1 MTTSDLAPSVSISAV
16 RNRKSASPVT
26 HIPLPSRSYVLDTN
40 VLLHDP
46 RSITRFEERDL
57 WIPTVVLEELDRKK
71 KGLTDV
77 ARNAREVT
85 RMLAS
90 LLESGGLREGFPLG
104 TIPGS
109 KASGRLRFI
118 DCRGFATANGA
129 SASADDQILAAAK
142 SVSKAGAEAILVT
155 NDINLRVKALAAS
168 TPAQGYRSDR
178 AVEDADILPAG
189 FTTVN
194 ESVWASEGATSWR
207 EGQQTCAYWPLGL
220 EPNTYAVEE
229 RDSGQKRLW
238 LVLDRA
244 QTRPV
249 GSTLVQL
256 PSKCADC
263 GNFKPR
269 NAEQSLAQHMLF
281 REDLDLVSL
290 LGIAGTGK
298 TLLAVAAGLQQVSRG
313 RFDNV
318 LITRATVPMGDDI
331 GFLPG
336 SEQEKMDP
344 WLGGILKDV
353 YAALELPADAK
364 ERDLV
369 EISSMSFMRGRS
381 FHRKFIVI
389 DEAQNLTV
397 QQVRTLLTRAGDGSK
412 VVLTGNLAQIDT
424 PYVDAGNSG
433 LTWAVT
439 QTRKWPFS
447 GHLILQQSE
456 RSRLAAFIEQART

>member
-1 MTTSDLAPSVSISAV
+1 MTPSDTAPSSNLTSI
-16 RNRKSASPVT
+16 RGRKTVAPVT
-26 HIPLPSRSYVLDTN
+26 LITPLPSRSYVLDTN

-46 RSITRFEERDL
+46 RCLTRFEERDL
-57 WIPTVVLEELDRKK
+57 WIPTAVLEELDGKK

-85 RMLAS
+85 RILAA
-90 LLESGGLREGFPLG
+90 LLESGDLKGGFPLKA
-104 TIPGS
+104 IPGS

-118 DCRGFATANGA
+118 DCSGLAAVKGA
-129 SASADDQILAAAK
+129 KPDDQILAAAK
-142 SVSKAGAEAILVT
+142 SVCKGGAEAVLVT
-155 NDINLRVKALAAS
+155 NDINLRVKALAS
-168 TPAQGYRSDR
+168 SMPAQGYRSDR
-178 AVEDADILPAG
+178 TVEDADVL
-189 FTTVN
+189 
-194 ESVWASEGATSWR
+194 
-207 EGQQTCAYWPLGL
+207 PLGFAEVNQLVWDAAASSWKKGTQTFAKWSMDL
-220 EPNTYAVEE
+220 EPNTYVVE
-229 RDSGQKRLW
+229 DLGYGQTRLW
-238 LVLDRA
+238 LVFDHDGA
-244 QTRPV
+244 Q
-249 GSTLVQL
+249 STLVQV
-256 PSKCADC
+256 PNKCVDC

-269 NAEQSLAQHMLF
+269 NTEQRLAQHMLF
-281 REDLDLVSL
+281 RDDLDLVSL

-313 RFDNV
+313 RFDSV

-353 YAALELPADAK
+353 YAALEIPADAK
-364 ERDLV
+364 DRDLV

-381 FHRKFIVI
+381 FHRKYIVI

-397 QQVRTLLTRAGDGSK
+397 QQARTLLTRAGEGSK

-424 PYVDAGNSG
+424 PYVDASNSG

-439 QTRKWPFS
+439 QTRRWPFS

-456 RSRLAAFIEQART
+456 RSRLAAFIEQARP